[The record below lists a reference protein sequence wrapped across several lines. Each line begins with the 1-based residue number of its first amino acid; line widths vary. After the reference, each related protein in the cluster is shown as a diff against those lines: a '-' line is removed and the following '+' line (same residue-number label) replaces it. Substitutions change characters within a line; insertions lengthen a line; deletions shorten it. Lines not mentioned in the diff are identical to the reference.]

1 MIERKVMFLEENTIT
16 HQVFTTSVI
25 HSTQMT
31 YVAAVMVFAWL
42 AWFIIQRIK
51 RANAKCRKPAPSRN
65 KSLKRAA
72 KVKDELSSIWL
83 RKGESKKIH
92 GIGVGKTD
100 NGEPCIQIFIDNSS
114 SQMFENP
121 PSDAVPNVYKDIPI
135 VLVAMPQASF
145 LSIEEI
151 STGFSAEDYRKLI
164 REKQDVI
171 LGGISGANS
180 NLKECGTIGYF
191 CRKRSLI
198 PRKSEIYMLSN
209 SHVFADLRKEIVDE
223 HDLIMQ
229 PSPGESG
236 NSRPIGEL
244 EKFAHPKLENDT
256 NDANFVDAAIAKL
269 WKQEIYKPLIP
280 MIGTVKGFVRK
291 DDVQVGENARKFG
304 RTTGFTSGK
313 VFSVYLDIWVKYDRT
328 GQSSFFKNQFLIEP
342 DKNINEK
349 FVDKGD
355 SGSLVIDGEN
365 YASGLIFAGANGDVE
380 IKKVG
385 GNPANEKEAK
395 IIKNVKNYG
404 VANPLSE
411 VMSKLKIDLL

>member
-1 MIERKVMFLEENTIT
+1 LIERKVMFLEENTIT

-51 RANAKCRKPAPSRN
+51 RANAKCRKPVPSRN

-92 GIGVGKTD
+92 GIGVGKSD

>member
-151 STGFSAEDYRKLI
+151 STGFSAEDYRTLI

-411 VMSKLKIDLL
+411 VMSKLNIDLL

>member
-411 VMSKLKIDLL
+411 VMSKLNIDLL